1 VTPFGRPLPAP
12 PTALLVAVSRLLRPL
27 VQLLLRSGV
36 TFPVLTDALRR
47 LFVDVA
53 ATDILRR
60 TAEQTDSRISLL
72 TGINRKLVKQYRE
85 MQPDATAAPKVVT
98 ITSEIIARWRGSPPF
113 VDDAGHPKPLP
124 RTAEPGDA
132 GLSFDALVRS
142 VTTDI
147 RSRAVLDDWLS
158 QGIVQ
163 LALPDL
169 VVLNVDAFVPRPG
182 AGEQLFYFARNLQD
196 HIAAAV
202 ANISAAD
209 AAPFLDR
216 SVHYDGL
223 TLAQAR
229 ELEAFARE
237 TAVQA
242 LLAVNRKARELVEAD
257 PTPAADTPVRV
268 NFGTFVFT
276 ENESSA
282 GRQPGEAGPVPAAGE
297 AE

>member
-1 VTPFGRPLPAP
+1 MTPFGRPLPAS
-12 PTALLVAVSRLLRPL
+12 PTALLIAVSRLLRPL
-27 VQLLLRSGV
+27 VRLMLRSGV

-72 TGINRKLVKQYRE
+72 TGVNRKLVKQYRE
-85 MQPDATAAPKVVT
+85 MQPDDTAAPKVVT
-98 ITSEIIARWRGSPPF
+98 VTSEIIARWRGSPPF
-113 VDDAGHPKPLP
+113 ADDAGQPRPLP
-124 RTAEPGDA
+124 RTGEPGDA
-132 GLSFDALVRS
+132 GPSFDALVRS

-163 LALPDL
+163 LAQPDL

-202 ANISAAD
+202 ANISAAE

-223 TLAQAR
+223 TPAQAR
-229 ELEAFARE
+229 ELEAFAR
-237 TAVQA
+237 AAAMRA
-242 LLAVNRKARELVEAD
+242 LLEVNRKARELVEAD
-257 PTPAADTPVRV
+257 PSPAADTPVRV

-276 ENESSA
+276 ESESPA
-282 GRQPGEAGPVPAAGE
+282 GAQPGEARMPAAGG

>member
-1 VTPFGRPLPAP
+1 M
-12 PTALLVAVSRLLRPL
+12 
-27 VQLLLRSGV
+27 LRSGV

-53 ATDILRR
+53 ATDVLRDP
-60 TAEQTDSRISLL
+60 AAQTDSRISLL
-72 TGINRKLVKQYRE
+72 TGVNRKLVRQYRE
-85 MQPDATAAPKVVT
+85 MQPDDTAVPEAVT
-98 ITSEIIARWRGSPPF
+98 ITSAIVARWRGSAPF
-113 VDDAGHPKPLP
+113 MDDTGQPRPLP
-124 RTAEPGDA
+124 RAAEPEGA
-132 GLSFDALVRS
+132 GPSFDALVRS

-158 QGIVQ
+158 QGFVR
-163 LALPDL
+163 LSPPDL

-223 TLAQAR
+223 TTAQAR
-229 ELEAFARE
+229 ELEAFARS
-237 TAVQA
+237 AAMQA
-242 LLAVNRKARELVEAD
+242 LLEVNRRALELVEGNPPPGGDAS
-257 PTPAADTPVRV
+257 VRV

-276 ENESSA
+276 ASDSPTDE
-282 GRQPGEAGPVPAAGE
+282 QPRVLHRMPAAGV
-297 AE
+297 AG